1 MREPARGAVWPQAL
15 ALPPREVCVGQEK
28 TAQEWTDL
36 GSPLAAM
43 TYHCDPGRV
52 M

>member
-28 TAQEWTDL
+28 TARGMDKPRLTSGRHDL
-36 GSPLAAM
+36 PL
-43 TYHCDPGRV
+43 
-52 M
+52 